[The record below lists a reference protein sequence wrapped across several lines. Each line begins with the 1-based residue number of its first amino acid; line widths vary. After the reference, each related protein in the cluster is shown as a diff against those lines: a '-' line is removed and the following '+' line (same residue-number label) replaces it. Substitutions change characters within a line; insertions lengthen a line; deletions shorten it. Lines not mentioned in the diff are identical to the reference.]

1 MGDCETISPQISCVH
16 TALAKTSLLSRLI
29 TLFSRIYSL
38 KLSAR
43 NVVMWCSPFPW
54 LSSSTYFLSITAN
67 TKLKVDEKWA
77 SRHLRPFCR
86 EGLLSIEKSRFFQI
100 CVLKRDQ
107 SIYPFSIKLSPPS
120 TFRPPSRR
128 WLTLWGESVILKQL
142 PNLLLRLRRCSTD
155 SVICQVKKVN
165 CLSLRHTYWPQRGL
179 LIYKHIK
186 WSAPHHRCQS
196 RRFKGCFEI
205 TV

>member
-1 MGDCETISPQISCVH
+1 MFPFSLAEFEHVLPLDNREYKIESRWKMGLTSPQ
-16 TALAKTSLLSRLI
+16 A
-29 TLFSRIYSL
+29 
-38 KLSAR
+38 
-43 NVVMWCSPFPW
+43 
-54 LSSSTYFLSITAN
+54 FLSGGLAFHRK
-67 TKLKVDEKWA
+67 KLLLPNLCPEKG
-77 SRHLRPFCR
+77 S
-86 EGLLSIEKSRFFQI
+86 FQ
-100 CVLKRDQ
+100 DT
-107 SIYPFSIKLSPPS
+107 FSNKLSPPS